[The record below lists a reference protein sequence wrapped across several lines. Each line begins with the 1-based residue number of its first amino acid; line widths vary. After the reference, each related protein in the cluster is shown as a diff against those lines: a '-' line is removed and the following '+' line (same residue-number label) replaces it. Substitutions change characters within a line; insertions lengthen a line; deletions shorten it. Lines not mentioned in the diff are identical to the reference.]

1 MPPAARVSVHAVRN
15 PAGWFRA
22 DVQFTKQIPRES
34 HSSERIIVNVN
45 VITPCG
51 CVYNVPIPAAGWLPI
66 VKLAGKGKCADCI
79 CLNVKRRNDGAC
91 HCGNTSCP
99 GMAQAT
105 ADLAAPQGAAAAAIG
120 ASADAAPSPQEGAPQ
135 EGAPQ
140 EGAPQEGAPP
150 ESAAAISASA
160 HAAPSPLK
168 KRSATEANLNEPLA
182 SARQAAA
189 GTAAAAA
196 ISCAQHFRV
205 AVPTSSASTPST
217 DAQPLA
223 SRKRPLAAM
232 SAAASA
238 PTASDVTALVPYQAS
253 RVSRVS
259 SLSKARTTID
269 ELCSLLELGRDYL
282 RRETGRAHEESP
294 MMKLKR
300 LLSHPDMDLTRP
312 NLNRSNA
319 HSPIHIAVDKG
330 HYEALPLLLE
340 RWPRDRPFPR
350 ADKGKT
356 PLVRRSAARRAA
368 ARVHPA
374 DSTTPACGMY
384 IAHHVCRSHCA
395 CASRALSDD
404 LALRRC
410 CFRPYA
416 SRSVAN
422 PYLNQL
428 LTLIL
433 TLTPPL
439 HSPPN
444 PEPCASRWPIQP

>member
-1 MPPAARVSVHAVRN
+1 MPPAAQVRSVHAVRN

-51 CVYNVPIPAAGWLPI
+51 CVYNVPIPAAGWLPF

-140 EGAPQEGAPP
+140 EGEPP
-150 ESAAAISASA
+150 ESAAAIITSS

-182 SARQAAA
+182 SERQAAA

-196 ISCAQHFRV
+196 ISCAQHVRV

-374 DSTTPACGMY
+374 DSLRAAC
-384 IAHHVCRSHCA
+384 I
-395 CASRALSDD
+395 
-404 LALRRC
+404 
-410 CFRPYA
+410 
-416 SRSVAN
+416 
-422 PYLNQL
+422 L
-428 LTLIL
+428 LTTCADCIARVPL
-433 TLTPPL
+433 TLSLTIS
-439 HSPPN
+439 HS
-444 PEPCASRWPIQP
+444 AAAAFGHMRAGLWPIHI